1 MSHHQLLGFN
11 FTPQLDRV
19 STVLTGPETDGFGD
33 RVTSFFL
40 TLRRI
45 GNAK

>member
-11 FTPQLDRV
+11 FTPQFDRV